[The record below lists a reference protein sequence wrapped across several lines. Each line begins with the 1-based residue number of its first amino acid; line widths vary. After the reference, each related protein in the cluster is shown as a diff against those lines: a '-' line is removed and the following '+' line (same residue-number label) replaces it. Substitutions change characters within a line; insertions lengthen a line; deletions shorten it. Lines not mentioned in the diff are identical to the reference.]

1 MTYKLL
7 LFATRIPGLLTVESD
22 QDTEESRL
30 RRLYLR
36 WCSERGG
43 GVYGEA
49 GPCEKS
55 ITQPLYREQTC
66 RHLDDLN
73 GRPEFAFYI
82 SPALSRFFCL
92 FFIIWACKAVAYR
105 LGNTVLRP
113 FVLLIVF

>member
-43 GVYGEA
+43 EGFTGRLDRVKIA
-49 GPCEKS
+49 LLNRCIANKLVDIWMIKTADQSSLS
-55 ITQPLYREQTC
+55 ISRL
-66 RHLDDLN
+66 HSV
-73 GRPEFAFYI
+73 AF
-82 SPALSRFFCL
+82 SVFF
-92 FFIIWACKAVAYR
+92 FIWACKAVAYR